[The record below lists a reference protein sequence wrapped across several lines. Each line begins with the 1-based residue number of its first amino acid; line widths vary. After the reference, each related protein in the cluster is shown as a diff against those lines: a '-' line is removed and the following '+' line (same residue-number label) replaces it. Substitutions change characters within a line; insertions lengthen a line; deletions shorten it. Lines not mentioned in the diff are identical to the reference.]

1 MPLSTIILAAGQGKR
16 MNSDLPKV
24 LQPLAGRPL
33 LSHVLETA
41 SKLGAD
47 ARYIVYGHGGELV
60 KEAYEGQALNWVHQA
75 EQLGTGHAA
84 AQAIGDIPDDH
95 TVLVLCGDVPLTSV
109 FTLQQLAEA
118 GADGLAVLTVVMDD
132 ATGYGR
138 ILRNSNGQIE
148 AIVEERDA
156 TPEQR
161 VVREVNTGL
170 IASSATN
177 LKRWLG
183 RLDNNNAQGEYYL
196 TDIVGL
202 AVAEK
207 IQVEAIEAVGPGEVL
222 GINDKVHLAEAES
235 IYRRTAAEN
244 LMRSGVTLIDPERI
258 DVRGEL
264 RCGRDVVID
273 VNAVFEGDVELGDR
287 VMIGPNCVIR
297 DSHIGDDTQLH
308 ANCVIE
314 SSATGARCQIGPF
327 ARLRPD
333 NRLADQVKVG
343 NFVELKNSNLAFGSK
358 VNHLTYVG
366 DSDVGER
373 ANVGAGTITCNY
385 DGANKHRTIIGN
397 DAFIGSG
404 VQLVAPVKIG
414 SGATIGAGTV
424 VTHDAPDGELT
435 VGRARQSTVKGW
447 HRPVKKPA
455 K

>member
-33 LSHVLETA
+33 LSHVLDTA
-41 SKLGAD
+41 SKLGVEQ
-47 ARYIVYGHGGELV
+47 RYIVYGHGGELV
-60 KEAYEGQALNWVHQA
+60 KEAYDGEALHWVHQA

-84 AQAIGDIPDDH
+84 AQAIGNIPDDH

-109 FTLQQLAEA
+109 FTLRQLAEA
-118 GADGLAVLTVVMDD
+118 GADGLAVLTVMMDD
-132 ATGYGR
+132 PTGYGR
-138 ILRNSNGQIE
+138 ILRNAEGQVE

-161 VVREVNTGL
+161 IVREVNTGL
-170 IASSATN
+170 IACDAVH
-177 LKRWLG
+177 LKRWLA

-196 TDIVGL
+196 TDVVGL
-202 AVAEK
+202 AVAEN
-207 IQVEAIEAVGPGEVL
+207 IPVEAIEAVSADEVL
-222 GINDKVHLAEAES
+222 GINDKVQLAEAES
-235 IYRRTAAEN
+235 IYRRTVTED
-244 LMRSGVTLIDPERI
+244 LMRAGVTLIDPARVDI
-258 DVRGEL
+258 RGSL

-297 DSHIGDDTQLH
+297 ESRIGEDTQLH

-314 SSATGARCQIGPF
+314 HSRMGARCQIGPF

-333 NRLADQVKVG
+333 NFLSDQVKVG
-343 NFVELKNSNLAFGSK
+343 NFVELKKSKVAFGSK
-358 VNHLTYVG
+358 VNHLSYVG

-373 ANVGAGTITCNY
+373 VNVGAGTITCNY
-385 DGANKHRTIIGN
+385 DGANKHRTVIGN

-404 VQLVAPVKIG
+404 VQLIAPVKVG
-414 SGATIGAGTV
+414 AGATIGAGTV
-424 VTHDAPDGELT
+424 VTHDTPDGKLT
-435 VGRARQSTVKGW
+435 LGRARQATVEGW
-447 HRPVKKPA
+447 RRPVKKPA